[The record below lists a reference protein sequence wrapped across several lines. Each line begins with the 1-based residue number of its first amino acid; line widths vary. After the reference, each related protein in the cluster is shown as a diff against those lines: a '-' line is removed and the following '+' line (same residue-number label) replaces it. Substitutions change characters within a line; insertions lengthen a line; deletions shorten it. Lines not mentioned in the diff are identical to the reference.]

1 MVPVHPPGHGGEKRC
16 EEIPLRPVSVLSASC
31 RPVAPS
37 RLLEL
42 CAAVRAS
49 ALKSELVKCSALFCV
64 PPFVLFHV
72 RAARAS
78 KATSGSV
85 RIESGRDR
93 CREVRAEFLF
103 CG

>member
-37 RLLEL
+37 PLLEL

-49 ALKSELVKCSALFCV
+49 ALKSELVNVFG
-64 PPFVLFHV
+64 FVLC
-72 RAARAS
+72 AAFRS
-78 KATSGSV
+78 VSCPHGQTIRLMRSHMILSGLTFSFAV
-85 RIESGRDR
+85 
-93 CREVRAEFLF
+93 
-103 CG
+103 